1 MGEFSMKRNGSGY
14 VDPTAYV
21 AINDA
26 PKGGEIWQLS
36 NGAEIL
42 ILKNHGTMSTA
53 IKLTDRPNPGAVEV
67 ISRQI
72 KYADMRFVQYAFN
85 SDLRQYV
92 KTLPEPDYLAIM
104 ERFSDAMSITIK
116 VKKADQTDEI
126 AKQAQ
131 YITELESAQ
140 MEQKTI
146 IENLRDDITRLESQN
161 QQSSMRISEVTYKAL
176 YEELLDR
183 VLGR

>member
-14 VDPTAYV
+14 VDPTAYI

-42 ILKNHGTMSTA
+42 ILKNHGTMCTA

-85 SDLRQYV
+85 SDLGQYV
-92 KTLPEPDYLAIM
+92 KTLPEEQYRGIM
-104 ERFSDAMSITIK
+104 ESFGDAMSITIK
-116 VKKADQTDEI
+116 VKKADQTNEI

-131 YITELESAQ
+131 YIPSLKAS
-140 MEQKTI
+140 KWSRKPS
-146 IENLRDDITRLESQN
+146 LRACGMILRGL
-161 QQSSMRISEVTYKAL
+161 KA
-176 YEELLDR
+176 R
-183 VLGR
+183 TSRAACAFPK

>member
-1 MGEFSMKRNGSGY
+1 MSGELKRNGSGY
-14 VDPTAYV
+14 VNPTAYI

-72 KYADMRFVQYAFN
+72 KYADMRFVQYVFN
-85 SDLRQYV
+85 SDLGQYV
-92 KTLPEPDYLAIM
+92 KTLPEEQYRGIM
-104 ERFSDAMSITIK
+104 ESFGDAMSITIK

-131 YITELESAQ
+131 YITELESVK
-140 MEQKTI
+140 MEQKTL
-146 IENLRDDITRLESQN
+146 IESLRNDITRLESQD
-161 QQSSMRISEVTYKAL
+161 QQNSMRISEVTYKAL
-176 YEELLDR
+176 YEYLLDR
-183 VLGR
+183 AFGR

>member
-1 MGEFSMKRNGSGY
+1 MSGELKRNGSGY
-14 VDPTAYV
+14 VDPTAYI

-42 ILKNHGTMSTA
+42 ILKNHGTMCTA

-85 SDLRQYV
+85 SYLGQYV

-116 VKKADQTDEI
+116 VKKADQ
-126 AKQAQ
+126 
-131 YITELESAQ
+131 
-140 MEQKTI
+140 KTKSRSKRSI
-146 IENLRDDITRLESQN
+146 SPSLKASKWSRKLSLRACGMILRGL
-161 QQSSMRISEVTYKAL
+161 KA
-176 YEELLDR
+176 R
-183 VLGR
+183 TSRTACAFPK

>member
-1 MGEFSMKRNGSGY
+1 MSGELKRNGSGY
-14 VDPTAYV
+14 VDPTAYI

-72 KYADMRFVQYAFN
+72 KYADMRFVQYVFN
-85 SDLRQYV
+85 SDLGQYV
-92 KTLPEPDYLAIM
+92 KTLPEYAGILATN
-104 ERFSDAMSITIK
+104 TILVDLDDGEQAEILMK
-116 VKKADQTDEI
+116 IVEALQLNCRVYQTTRG
-126 AKQAQ
+126 KHFLFTNTQA
-131 YITELESAQ
+131 
-140 MEQKTI
+140 
-146 IENLRDDITRLESQN
+146 ENIQD
-161 QQSSMRISEVTYKAL
+161 
-176 YEELLDR
+176 
-183 VLGR
+183 